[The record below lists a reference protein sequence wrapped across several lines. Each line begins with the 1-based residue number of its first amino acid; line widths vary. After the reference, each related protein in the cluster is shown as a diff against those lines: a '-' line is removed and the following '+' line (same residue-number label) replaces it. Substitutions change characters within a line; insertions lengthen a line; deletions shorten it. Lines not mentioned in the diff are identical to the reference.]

1 MKLNESKYKQ
11 VVNYVI
17 EGINEGLLKKETGFL
32 LSMNLERNTI
42 YPEILSLQELAN

>member
-17 EGINEGLLKKETGFL
+17 EGINEGLL
-32 LSMNLERNTI
+32 NLERNTI